1 MAGAAIV
8 VAGSAVA
15 VGAAFW
21 LSVGSTPR
29 EAPDGEALRS
39 AAVKLEAANA
49 EQAFRIEFT
58 DEELTAA
65 VLSTLD
71 PNGAVR
77 GLSIEAVGAAAG
89 DRGHLTF
96 RAELAAGGL
105 VVSGRIDPTVEAG
118 SVVTEVTE
126 VSLGRAALP
135 GAGTA
140 AMREAVS
147 DFIDVNAYLPRRA
160 DVQGV
165 EVGDGVVAIV
175 GIRATGVA
183 LETALPSEVAAA
195 VREGAVRDP
204 VVPDLA
210 VGLPSE
216 QLGPGVVSNWS
227 RAGDR
232 YYVALGDSLAASV
245 GVRWM
250 RDGYVSRF
258 HRELEARTGER
269 LGMQNFGR
277 AGETSG
283 SLLNE
288 GQLDR
293 ALAFLADHEV
303 AYVTIDVGAND
314 LLGHIWSA
322 DCSTSLAAPACEE
335 RLEAALARY
344 ARNLDDIVRE
354 VVLAAPE
361 ATVVFL
367 TAYNPFALGLAETA
381 ALETATSEVTRS
393 LNELAAGV
401 ARRHGALVADGFGA
415 LEGRTGEVTHVL
427 ASEPDVHPNALGHDL
442 LAVALAGSLPPGD
455 D

>member
-1 MAGAAIV
+1 
-8 VAGSAVA
+8 
-15 VGAAFW
+15 
-21 LSVGSTPR
+21 
-29 EAPDGEALRS
+29 
-39 AAVKLEAANA
+39 
-49 EQAFRIEFT
+49 
-58 DEELTAA
+58 
-65 VLSTLD
+65 
-71 PNGAVR
+71 
-77 GLSIEAVGAAAG
+77 
-89 DRGHLTF
+89 
-96 RAELAAGGL
+96 
-105 VVSGRIDPTVEAG
+105 
-118 SVVTEVTE
+118 
-126 VSLGRAALP
+126 
-135 GAGTA
+135 
-140 AMREAVS
+140 
-147 DFIDVNAYLPRRA
+147 
-160 DVQGV
+160 
-165 EVGDGVVAIV
+165 
-175 GIRATGVA
+175 
-183 LETALPSEVAAA
+183 
-195 VREGAVRDP
+195 
-204 VVPDLA
+204 
-210 VGLPSE
+210 
-216 QLGPGVVSNWS
+216 
-227 RAGDR
+227 
-232 YYVALGDSLAASV
+232 
-245 GVRWM
+245 M

-322 DCSTSLAAPACEE
+322 DCSTALAAPACEE

-393 LNELAAGV
+393 LNALAAGV
-401 ARRHGALVADGFGA
+401 ARRHGAIVADGFGA